1 MTYNDALQEKKSM
14 QLSEYWKYVMF
25 YYLSYNS
32 PFSVIF
38 VLYDLNTKIGTK
50 KEKDGLIPCYYC
62 AHISIHAD

>member
-1 MTYNDALQEKKSM
+1 MTYNDALLGDALGEKKSM

-38 VLYDLNTKIGTK
+38 VL
-50 KEKDGLIPCYYC
+50 
-62 AHISIHAD
+62 